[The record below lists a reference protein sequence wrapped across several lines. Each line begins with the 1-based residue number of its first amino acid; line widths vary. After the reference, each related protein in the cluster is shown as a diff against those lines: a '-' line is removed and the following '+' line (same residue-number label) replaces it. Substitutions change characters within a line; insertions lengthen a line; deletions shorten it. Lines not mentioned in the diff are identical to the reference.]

1 MKRSYI
7 LFQVILIVVG
17 LTFCSCNVEKNAQRN
32 GVKIDKVVEP
42 SAEEVM
48 RGMDVQL

>member
-17 LTFCSCNVEKNAQRN
+17 LTSCSCSVEKNDQRN

-48 RGMDVQL
+48 RGIDVQL